1 MRCAPS
7 QGSATVG
14 GDTVAQVTYNS
25 VGASRGHSQTRL
37 PLITDGA
44 GTFTP
49 PPEKPGISPTERKG
63 VRKVQNL
70 IRFSLKSM
78 RKIRITNMIEFSW
91 K

>member
-1 MRCAPS
+1 MPCPRGQPLWE
-7 QGSATVG
+7 
-14 GDTVAQVTYNS
+14 VTLWHRLHTTQWVPVEDIHRAGCLS
-25 VGASRGHSQTRL
+25 SLMVRGHL
-37 PLITDGA
+37 HH
-44 GTFTP
+44 